1 MKTLLIAVTL
11 LAGTFTKSFASGTPI
26 VEPSVLKSF
35 QSTFASATEVAWSTT
50 AQDMYKAVFFLNG
63 QAITAY
69 YNEDG
74 TMQALTR
81 HISASSLPVILQ
93 TALKNKHQNQWV
105 SDVFEVTK
113 DGSVQYYVTLEDAD
127 TKVILKSIY
136 TTWSLYQK
144 QRKD

>member
-11 LAGTFTKSFASGTPI
+11 LAGTFTKSFATGTPV
-26 VEPSVLKSF
+26 VEPTVLKSF

-50 AQDMYKAVFFLNG
+50 AQGLYKAVFFLNG

-81 HISASSLPVILQ
+81 HISVNSLPMLLQ
-93 TALKNKHQNQWV
+93 TALKNAHKEKWI
-105 SDVFEVTK
+105 SDVFEVTN
-113 DGSVQYYVTLEDAD
+113 DNGLQYYVTLEDAN
-127 TKVILKSIY
+127 TKVILKSAFN
-136 TTWSLYQK
+136 TWSTFQK
-144 QRKD
+144 QRKE